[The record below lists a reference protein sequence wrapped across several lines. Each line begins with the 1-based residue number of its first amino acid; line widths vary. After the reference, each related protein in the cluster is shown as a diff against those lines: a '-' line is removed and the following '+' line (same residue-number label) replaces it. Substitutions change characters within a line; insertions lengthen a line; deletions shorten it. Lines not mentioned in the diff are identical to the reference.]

1 MEHDG
6 GGSKEEVQVL
16 ALAVT
21 GTGSAFA
28 EPRPILDSFGVP
40 VFAPAPV
47 SVQEEIM
54 RTRQSVLV
62 CVLAVSCLSFACATE
77 SSRVV
82 ATEPVATYGTSYSGP
97 VTPIAVGK
105 VANASPYMRGIFTT
119 GDQLGGQAKTILK
132 THLAQTG
139 RFDVVDRDNMDEIAF
154 ESQTTGVSQELVGAR
169 FVITGEVTEFGRK
182 ETGDTQ
188 LFGILGRG
196 KKQIAYSKVSLNVVD
211 VTTSRIV
218 YAVQGAGEYELG
230 SREVLGT
237 GGSQGYDSTLNGK
250 VLNLSI
256 TDAVNKL
263 VQDLES
269 GKAKLQ

>member
-1 MEHDG
+1 MLCR
-6 GGSKEEVQVL
+6 S
-16 ALAVT
+16 
-21 GTGSAFA
+21 
-28 EPRPILDSFGVP
+28 
-40 VFAPAPV
+40 
-47 SVQEEIM
+47 
-54 RTRQSVLV
+54 SVLV
-62 CVLAVSCLSFACATE
+62 LVLCLSSACASE
-77 SSRVV
+77 KSRIV
-82 ATEPVATYGTSYSGP
+82 ATDPVASAGTPYSGP

-139 RFDVVDRDNMDEIAF
+139 RFDVVDRDNLDEIAF

-169 FVITGEVTEFGRK
+169 FVVTGEVTEFGRK
-182 ETGDTQ
+182 ETGDAQ

-196 KKQIAYSKVSLNVVD
+196 KKQVAYSKVSLNVVD

-237 GGSQGYDSTLNGK
+237 GGTQGYDSTLNGK

-263 VQDLES
+263 VADLES

>member
-1 MEHDG
+1 M
-6 GGSKEEVQVL
+6 QNRLRVL
-16 ALAVT
+16 GL
-21 GTGSAFA
+21 
-28 EPRPILDSFGVP
+28 L
-40 VFAPAPV
+40 
-47 SVQEEIM
+47 
-54 RTRQSVLV
+54 L
-62 CVLAVSCLSFACATE
+62 LSSACASE
-77 SSRVV
+77 SHRVV
-82 ATEPVATYGTSYSGP
+82 ATEPVASYGTAYSGP
-97 VTPIAVGK
+97 ATPIAVGK
-105 VANASPYMRGIFTT
+105 VANASPYMRGIFTN

-139 RFDVVDRDNMDEIAF
+139 RFDVVDRDNMAEIAF
-154 ESQTTGVSQELVGAR
+154 ESQTSGASQDLLGAR
-169 FVITGEVTEFGRK
+169 FVVTGEVTEFGRK
-182 ETGDTQ
+182 ETGDQQ

-196 KKQIAYSKVSLNVVD
+196 KKQVAYSKVSLNVVD

-237 GGSQGYDSTLNGK
+237 GGTAGYDSTLNGK

-263 VQDLES
+263 VADLAS

>member
-1 MEHDG
+1 MFTR
-6 GGSKEEVQVL
+6 SAVL
-16 ALAVT
+16 A
-21 GTGSAFA
+21 
-28 EPRPILDSFGVP
+28 
-40 VFAPAPV
+40 
-47 SVQEEIM
+47 
-54 RTRQSVLV
+54 
-62 CVLAVSCLSFACATE
+62 CVLCLSSACATE
-77 SSRVV
+77 KSRVV
-82 ATEPVATYGTSYSGP
+82 ATEPVASYGTSYSGP
-97 VTPIAVGK
+97 ITPIAVGK

-139 RFDVVDRDNMDEIAF
+139 RFDVVDRDNLDEIAF
-154 ESQTTGVSQELVGAR
+154 ESQTTGVAQDLQGAR
-169 FVITGEVTEFGRK
+169 FVVTGEVTEFGRK

-250 VLNLSI
+250 VLNFSI

-263 VQDLES
+263 VADLEA
-269 GKAKLQ
+269 GRVKLQ

>member
-1 MEHDG
+1 MLIR
-6 GGSKEEVQVL
+6 S
-16 ALAVT
+16 
-21 GTGSAFA
+21 
-28 EPRPILDSFGVP
+28 
-40 VFAPAPV
+40 
-47 SVQEEIM
+47 
-54 RTRQSVLV
+54 SVLV
-62 CVLAVSCLSFACATE
+62 CVLCLSSACATE
-77 SSRVV
+77 SSHVV
-82 ATEPVATYGTSYSGP
+82 ATQPVASYGTSYSGP

-105 VANASPYMRGIFTT
+105 VANASPYMRGIFTN

-154 ESQTTGVSQELVGAR
+154 ESQTSGVTQDLVGAR
-169 FVITGEVTEFGRK
+169 FVVTGEVTEFGRK
-182 ETGDTQ
+182 ETGDHQ

-218 YAVQGAGEYELG
+218 HAVQGAGEYELA

-269 GKAKLQ
+269 GRAKLQ

>member
-1 MEHDG
+1 
-6 GGSKEEVQVL
+6 
-16 ALAVT
+16 
-21 GTGSAFA
+21 
-28 EPRPILDSFGVP
+28 
-40 VFAPAPV
+40 
-47 SVQEEIM
+47 
-54 RTRQSVLV
+54 
-62 CVLAVSCLSFACATE
+62 
-77 SSRVV
+77 
-82 ATEPVATYGTSYSGP
+82 
-97 VTPIAVGK
+97 
-105 VANASPYMRGIFTT
+105 MRGIFTS

-139 RFDVVDRDNMDEIAF
+139 RFDVVDRDNLDEIAF

-169 FVITGEVTEFGRK
+169 FVVTGEVTEFGRK
-182 ETGDTQ
+182 ETGDEQ

-211 VTTSRIV
+211 VTSSRIV

-237 GGSQGYDSTLNGK
+237 GGTQGYDSTLNGK

-263 VQDLES
+263 VADLES
-269 GKAKLQ
+269 GKAQLK

>member
-1 MEHDG
+1 MLTRP
-6 GGSKEEVQVL
+6 SF
-16 ALAVT
+16 LAVVLLL
-21 GTGSAFA
+21 SA
-28 EPRPILDSFGVP
+28 
-40 VFAPAPV
+40 
-47 SVQEEIM
+47 
-54 RTRQSVLV
+54 
-62 CVLAVSCLSFACATE
+62 ACATE
-77 SSRVV
+77 KSRVV
-82 ATEPVATYGTSYSGP
+82 ATDSVASYHTPYSGP

-105 VANASPYMRGIFTT
+105 VANASPYMRGIFTS

-139 RFDVVDRDNMDEIAF
+139 RFDVVDRENLEEIQF
-154 ESQTTGVSQELVGAR
+154 ESQTSGVSQALIGAR
-169 FVITGEVTEFGRK
+169 YVVTGEVTEFGRK
-182 ETGDTQ
+182 ETGDEQ

-196 KKQIAYSKVSLNVVD
+196 RKQVAYSKVALNVVD

-237 GGSQGYDSTLNGK
+237 GGTQGYDSTLNGK

-263 VQDLES
+263 VSALES
-269 GKAKLQ
+269 GELKVQ

>member
-1 MEHDG
+1 M
-6 GGSKEEVQVL
+6 
-16 ALAVT
+16 
-21 GTGSAFA
+21 
-28 EPRPILDSFGVP
+28 RPS
-40 VFAPAPV
+40 APV
-47 SVQEEIM
+47 
-54 RTRQSVLV
+54 L
-62 CVLAVSCLSFACATE
+62 CALLLLSSACATE
-77 SSRVV
+77 SHRVV
-82 ATEPVATYGTSYSGP
+82 ATEPVASAARPYSGP

-105 VANASPYMRGIFTT
+105 VANASPYMRGIFTS

-132 THLAQTG
+132 THLAQSG
-139 RFDVVDRDNMDEIAF
+139 RFDVVDRDNLEEIAF

-169 FVITGEVTEFGRK
+169 FVVTGEVTEFGRK
-182 ETGDTQ
+182 ETGDSQ

-196 KKQIAYSKVSLNVVD
+196 RKQFAYSKVSLNVID

-237 GGSQGYDSTLNGK
+237 GGTQGYDSTLNGK

-263 VQDLES
+263 VADLES
-269 GKAKLQ
+269 GKAPLK

>member
-1 MEHDG
+1 MLRR
-6 GGSKEEVQVL
+6 S
-16 ALAVT
+16 T
-21 GTGSAFA
+21 
-28 EPRPILDSFGVP
+28 
-40 VFAPAPV
+40 
-47 SVQEEIM
+47 
-54 RTRQSVLV
+54 VLV
-62 CVLAVSCLSFACATE
+62 LVLCLSSACASE
-77 SSRVV
+77 KSRIV
-82 ATEPVATYGTSYSGP
+82 ATDRVASAGTAYSGP

-139 RFDVVDRDNMDEIAF
+139 RFDVVDRDNLDEIAF

-182 ETGDTQ
+182 ETGDAQ

-237 GGSQGYDSTLNGK
+237 GGTQGYDSTLNGK

-263 VQDLES
+263 VADVES
-269 GKAKLQ
+269 GKARLQ

>member
-1 MEHDG
+1 MPTRLTALAC
-6 GGSKEEVQVL
+6 VL
-16 ALAVT
+16 AL
-21 GTGSAFA
+21 S
-28 EPRPILDSFGVP
+28 S
-40 VFAPAPV
+40 
-47 SVQEEIM
+47 
-54 RTRQSVLV
+54 
-62 CVLAVSCLSFACATE
+62 ACATE
-77 SSRVV
+77 KSRVV
-82 ATEPVATYGTSYSGP
+82 ATEPVESHGTSYSGP

-105 VANASPYMRGIFTT
+105 VANASPYMRGIFTS

-139 RFDVVDRDNMDEIAF
+139 RFDVVDRDNLDEIAF

-182 ETGDTQ
+182 ETGDAQ

-196 KKQIAYSKVSLNVVD
+196 KKQIAYSKMSLNVVD
-211 VTTSRIV
+211 VTTSRVV

-237 GGSQGYDSTLNGK
+237 GGTSGYDSTLNGK

-256 TDAVNKL
+256 TDAVNKM
-263 VQDLES
+263 VRDLES
-269 GKAKLQ
+269 GRLELR

>member
-1 MEHDG
+1 MFTR
-6 GGSKEEVQVL
+6 SAVL
-16 ALAVT
+16 A
-21 GTGSAFA
+21 
-28 EPRPILDSFGVP
+28 
-40 VFAPAPV
+40 
-47 SVQEEIM
+47 
-54 RTRQSVLV
+54 
-62 CVLAVSCLSFACATE
+62 CVLFLSSACATE
-77 SSRVV
+77 KSQVV
-82 ATEPVATYGTSYSGP
+82 ATETVASYGTSYSGP
-97 VTPIAVGK
+97 KTSIAVGK

-132 THLAQTG
+132 THLTQTG
-139 RFDVVDRDNMDEIAF
+139 RFDVVDRDNLDEIAF
-154 ESQTTGVSQELVGAR
+154 ESQTAGVAQELVGAR

-182 ETGDTQ
+182 ETGDKQ

-196 KKQIAYSKVSLNVVD
+196 KKQLAYSKVSLNVVD

-218 YAVQGAGEYELG
+218 HAVQGAGEYELG

-263 VQDLES
+263 VSDLDS
-269 GKAKLQ
+269 GRVKLQ